1 MTMFAA
7 LRESAGIYRKN
18 LGDCLLT
25 LLLQLV
31 LRLMAASPLLFL
43 VAPET
48 RALALLSIPL
58 FVLIVLPARQNAAIA
73 MQDMLSGGRIF
84 SMQLVSTKDYWKKV
98 GRGVKQALLMLL
110 WGSLWLAATAFA
122 LVVYSGK
129 TIEGVT
135 DVFTILRTL
144 MALGGG
150 SSIQG
155 AKMVVLI
162 YMATLLPVMVGFA
175 FHSGT
180 RHAVALG
187 EKKLLHGKR
196 CKVMLV
202 WLASLITLLPFLA
215 AVAWIVLGLVGA
227 LSQALASLGSGSI
240 SLPPMG
246 QNVYILAAAFVVLL
260 LPMIPL
266 KQLIP
271 AVYMRSV
278 KENVK

>member
-1 MTMFAA
+1 MKIFTA
-7 LRESAGIYRKN
+7 LRQSAGIYRKN

-31 LRLMAASPLLFL
+31 LRLMALAPLLFTI
-43 VAPET
+43 AKET
-48 RALALLSIPL
+48 RPLALLCIPL
-58 FVLIVLPARQNAAIA
+58 FVLIVLPARQNAALA
-73 MQDMLSGGRIF
+73 MQQMLSGGRLF
-84 SMQLVSTKDYWKKV
+84 SMQLVSFEQYWQKV
-98 GRGVKQALLMLL
+98 GRGVKQALLLML
-110 WGSLWLAATAFA
+110 WGGLWLAATAFA
-122 LVVYSGK
+122 VVVYSGK

-135 DVFTILRTL
+135 DVFTLLRTL

-155 AKMVVLI
+155 AKIVILI
-162 YMATLLPVMVGFA
+162 YLATLLPLLVGFA

-180 RHAVALG
+180 RHAFALG
-187 EKKLLHGKR
+187 GRQLLRGKR
-196 CKVMLV
+196 MKVMLV
-202 WLASLITLLPFLA
+202 WLVSLVTLIPFLA
-215 AVAWIVLGLVGA
+215 AVMWIVLGLVGA
-227 LSQALASLGSGSI
+227 LSQALAGLGTGSI

-271 AVYMRSV
+271 AVYMRGV
-278 KENVK
+278 KESAQ